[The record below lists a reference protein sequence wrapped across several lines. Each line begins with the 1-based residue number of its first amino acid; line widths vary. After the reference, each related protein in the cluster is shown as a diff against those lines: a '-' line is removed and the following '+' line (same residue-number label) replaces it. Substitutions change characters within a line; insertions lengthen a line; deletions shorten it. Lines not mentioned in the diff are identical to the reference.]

1 MLCKKIKYEDFE
13 GIEREENFY
22 FNLNEAE
29 LVEWLTT
36 SGNYTIDKV
45 LQKLVRSEK
54 VKDIMIM
61 FKDLI
66 YISYGEK
73 SLDGKRFMKSKEIKD
88 AFMESN
94 AYSEL
99 FMEIVGDPK
108 KASEF
113 FNAIVPAKMAAGI
126 TEAFNDP
133 DKLPEEFRE
142 YAEVLK
148 DSNKQEDK
156 KVVPMT
162 APQA

>member
-29 LVEWLTT
+29 LIEWLTT

-61 FKDLI
+61 FKELI

-108 KASEF
+108 KAADF
-113 FNAIVPAKMAAGI
+113 LNAIVPAKMSAGI
-126 TEAFNDP
+126 AEALKDP
-133 DKLPEEFRE
+133 NSLPEEFRE
-142 YAEVLK
+142 YADALK
-148 DSNKQEDK
+148 DNKSEET
-156 KVVPMT
+156 KVVPMNS
-162 APQA
+162 QA